1 MSKRVVLLMCVCV
14 CVQEN
19 STLNAAGAEYS
30 IKVAF
35 LELYNE
41 EITDLLVVD
50 ENANNDIEEF
60 EADDFGTPVRPS
72 SAPRMVDGTKNE
84 RQKIVIND
92 DGKGN
97 VVIRGL
103 DEAIVKSADEIYGIL
118 ERGLKRR

>member
-1 MSKRVVLLMCVCV
+1 MQV
-14 CVQEN
+14 N

-50 ENANNDIEEF
+50 ENANNDVDEF
-60 EADDFGTPVRPS
+60 EAEDFGTPVRPS
-72 SAPRMVDGTKNE
+72 SAPRMLDGTKSE
-84 RQKIVIND
+84 RHKIVIND

-97 VVIRGL
+97 VIIRGL

-118 ERGLKRR
+118 ERGLKRRYFSY